1 MLNTSV
7 KTPHNQ
13 TQKSQLRAPT
23 KSPIRKPNLQT
34 TNLQLKHLPPAGRQP
49 ISSKPNQVRATSR
62 VKHRMTTGTSNRS
75 SVASKMICK
84 RTRRQRASSSRP
96 IWPNDGY
103 SKRGNT
109 KHFSVR
115 RARTGRSRRGTGPCL
130 NRTCWSAGMGL
141 RRMVSKVMKER

>member
-49 ISSKPNQVRATSR
+49 ISSKPNQVERGEQNDLQKDQTPESILEQADLAKRWLFEKRQYEAFFGKKSEDREIEKRDRAMFKPHVLVGR
-62 VKHRMTTGTSNRS
+62 YGAAEDGEQGDEGTVSLDQ
-75 SVASKMICK
+75 IQK
-84 RTRRQRASSSRP
+84 RP
-96 IWPNDGY
+96 D
-103 SKRGNT
+103 
-109 KHFSVR
+109 
-115 RARTGRSRRGTGPCL
+115 
-130 NRTCWSAGMGL
+130 
-141 RRMVSKVMKER
+141 